1 MVLGIYYLTAVDRK
15 ESKPDFG
22 DRSRTFS
29 ALPDVLNAFDERHL
43 KIHEWVWVRFSG
55 ELDDD
60 DEGETPIKEETLS
73 DGTRIE
79 QWKYRRDRLDEDGAL
94 ISRYIL
100 TTVGRVV
107 MNTTIISSVGVV

>member
-1 MVLGIYYLTAVDRK
+1 VTAAA
-15 ESKPDFG
+15 P
-22 DRSRTFS
+22 FS

-73 DGTRIE
+73 A
-79 QWKYRRDRLDEDGAL
+79 AL
-94 ISRYIL
+94 A
-100 TTVGRVV
+100 
-107 MNTTIISSVGVV
+107 SSSGSTAVIALMKMVP